1 MKKNFNHLT
10 LPGKLTAIAL
20 ALSSITC
27 APQAAAAGFNA
38 RDTSVQMFHWKWI
51 DIAKECSSFL
61 GPQGYGGVQ
70 ISPPSA
76 ANRGSNWWDIYQPV
90 DYTNFTSK
98 MGNEA
103 ELKGMI
109 NSCHAAGVRVY
120 ADIVVNHMAAGSGTA
135 TNGATWNA
143 STLTYPRFSA
153 NDFHANCDI
162 LGSDYNNNRNGVTQ
176 CRLVGLP
183 DLNTTSS
190 YVQGQVKNYLNTLIA
205 MGVDGFRFDAA
216 KHIQQ
221 VELQTIVNGVTHVTT
236 AGEPLWITQ
245 EIITDGTVDR
255 NSYLSIGTINEFKYA
270 SAMRETF
277 RNLNGANISQIR
289 NIMGTPGNWGGT
301 WGFISDSSKATVFIN
316 NWDTERNGDSMNAS
330 NHSGITNDAQGT
342 KRYDLANIFMLAWP
356 YGEAQVHSGFN
367 FSNKE
372 SDAPAASPFDSS
384 GNPKINQDWDFIH
397 RWSDIANM
405 VAFRSTV
412 SGQGVDNFTSGT
424 GNQIAFNRGT
434 KGFVAINNEAS
445 VWNATFQTLLPAGTY
460 CNVIHGPLNP
470 AKTACSSDAVVVAAN
485 GTIAVSIAAN
495 GGATAPAIALHLNQ
509 KLSGGGGGTCT
520 SVPVTFRVANA
531 NTTLGQNLY
540 VEGNRSE
547 LGNWSAGS
555 VNALTIQ
562 GSGANVPWS
571 KTIQL
576 PPSTSIQ
583 FKFMKSGGGSDVW
596 ERNQSTA
603 SGNREASTQACDA
616 AALVLDVGSF
626 QF

>member
-1 MKKNFNHLT
+1 MKKNFKPLT

-38 RDTSVQMFHWKWI
+38 RDTSVQMFHWKWT

-103 ELKGMI
+103 ELKSMI

-143 STLTYPRFSA
+143 GSLTYPRFSA

-183 DLNTTSS
+183 DLNTGSS
-190 YVQGQVKNYLNTLIA
+190 YVQGQVKNYLTTLIA
-205 MGVDGFRFDAA
+205 MGMDGFRFDAA

-221 VELQTIVNGVTHVTT
+221 AELQTMVNGVTHVTT

-270 SAMRETF
+270 TAMRETF

-289 NIMGTPGNWGGT
+289 SIMGTPGNWGGT

-316 NWDTERNGDSMNAS
+316 NWDTERNGSTLNQTYGS
-330 NHSGITNDAQGT
+330 TYT
-342 KRYDLANIFMLAWP
+342 LANVFMLAWP
-356 YGEAQVHSGFN
+356 YGSPNVHSGYSFTN
-367 FSNKE
+367 F
-372 SDAPAASPFDSS
+372 DAGPPNGGTVTACYTQGWTCQHAWQP
-384 GNPKINQDWDFIH
+384 
-397 RWSDIANM
+397 IANM
-405 VAFRSTV
+405 VGFRNAV
-412 SGQGVDNFTSGT
+412 QGTAVTNWWS
-424 GNQIAFNRGT
+424 NSNNAIAFGRGSLGYVVINRESSA
-434 KGFVAINNEAS
+434 VNR
-445 VWNATFQTLLPAGTY
+445 TFQTSLPAGTY
-460 CNVIHGPLNP
+460 CDVEHGDPGANG
-470 AKTACSSDAVVVAAN
+470 ACSGPTYTVAAN
-485 GTIAVSIAAN
+485 GTFSAN
-495 GGATAPAIALHLNQ
+495 VGAGQSLALYVGA
-509 KLSGGGGGTCT
+509 SGGG
-520 SVPVTFRVANA
+520 VPVAAGVSFAVNA
-531 NTTLGQNLY
+531 TTVTGQNIY
-540 VEGNRSE
+540 VVGNSA
-547 LGNWSAGS
+547 LIGNWDTSKAVKLSSNSYPVWKVSVALPAGTAFQYKYIRKDAAGA
-555 VNALTIQ
+555 VTWE
-562 GSGANVPWS
+562 SGANRSATVPANGVL
-571 KTIQL
+571 TL
-576 PPSTSIQ
+576 
-583 FKFMKSGGGSDVW
+583 SDTW
-596 ERNQSTA
+596 RN
-603 SGNREASTQACDA
+603 
-616 AALVLDVGSF
+616 
-626 QF
+626 